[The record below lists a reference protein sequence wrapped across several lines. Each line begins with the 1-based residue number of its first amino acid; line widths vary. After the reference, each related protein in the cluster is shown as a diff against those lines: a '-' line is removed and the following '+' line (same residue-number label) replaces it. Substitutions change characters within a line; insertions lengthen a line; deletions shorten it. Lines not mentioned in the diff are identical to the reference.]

1 MRNLINRIALKLW
14 RDRYDYDP
22 AIGGPSQHHNVSA
35 WTRIRPARQ
44 KLARAMSSPA
54 LWLAFLAGVFTL
66 AAALLPHYL
75 GRTEAEQQMK
85 AVARELRLKCVRKPD
100 DILLCREVA
109 AGEHDVVTR
118 RDADSE
124 RAGRAPAE
132 EGAEK

>member
-1 MRNLINRIALKLW
+1 MLKIIDRIALKLW

-85 AVARELRLKCVRKPD
+85 AVARELRLKCVRETE

-109 AGEHDVVTR
+109 AGDHDVVTGAN
-118 RDADSE
+118 ADGNNAP
-124 RAGRAPAE
+124 RATAE
-132 EGAEK
+132 DGAQK

>member
-1 MRNLINRIALKLW
+1 MLKIIDRIALKLW

-85 AVARELRLKCVRKPD
+85 AVARELRLKCVREPE

-109 AGEHDVVTR
+109 TGDHDVVTGANADGN
-118 RDADSE
+118 DALN
-124 RAGRAPAE
+124 ATAKNGTQ
-132 EGAEK
+132 K